1 MANVLSVNSVAVL
14 ANVLSVNSVA
24 VLANVLPVNSAWRFD
39 SYSVN
44 KQRGYVPNVLSV
56 SSVAGC
62 L

>member
-1 MANVLSVNSVAVL
+1 MSNVLSA
-14 ANVLSVNSVA
+14 NSVA

-39 SYSVN
+39 SYSVS

-56 SSVAGC
+56 NSVAGC